1 VVEYLPGSGIH
12 KGGPRVNLRELL
24 TDSGKFTDEI
34 FVVVV
39 VVVYLRYCVGYSNS
53 KIP

>member
-1 VVEYLPGSGIH
+1 MVEYLPGSGIH

-39 VVVYLRYCVGYSNS
+39 VVVYLSVYMDMDCQS
-53 KIP
+53 K